1 MTTIDELEAAAKRVN
16 ALPKSPATSDM
27 LELYGLYKQGTSGD
41 VSTGRPGMLD
51 VRGRAKWDAWNGKK
65 GMTQDAARDAYV
77 ALAKRLGAG

>member
-1 MTTIDELEAAAKRVN
+1 MTTPDELEAAAKRVN
-16 ALPKSPATSDM
+16 ALPKSPPTADM
-27 LELYGLYKQGTSGD
+27 LELYGLYKQGTVGD
-41 VSTGRPGMLD
+41 VATKRPGMLD